1 MIGSCKEW
9 ARLSLRAQAA
19 APGAFCTSSGLGDP
33 PNSSYPA
40 PAWSVSFSTVT
51 TLGGSSTTR
60 EGIVPAQWVLLI
72 HTGPSPLLSALCWG
86 PLKGYNLFEPAKV
99 KSTLLSG
106 HVCPASGK
114 IKMGEKTKRE
124 NSSGQ
129 LRADRQMDSVPS
141 ELAPP
146 LGIWMVGPRGYRT
159 RLLPNY

>member
-1 MIGSCKEW
+1 M
-9 ARLSLRAQAA
+9 LSVPLLGWGIPPTPSTQPLPGLCPFLLLLPWEAA
-19 APGAFCTSSGLGDP
+19 AP
-33 PNSSYPA
+33 
-40 PAWSVSFSTVT
+40 
-51 TLGGSSTTR
+51 TR
-60 EGIVPAQWVLLI
+60 EGIVPAQWVLLT
-72 HTGPSPLLSALCWG
+72 HMGPSPLLSALCWG

-129 LRADRQMDSVPS
+129 LRADRQMDSVPC

-159 RLLPNY
+159 QRLLPNY